1 MKILDRRQIR
11 HIIKRLAYEIVENHF
26 DEEEIILAGINR
38 NGSGFAALL
47 QAELEAIDKV
57 KIRRVQ
63 IRLNPAAPL
72 SQPVEVSIPL
82 GELEG
87 RVIIVADDVANTGR
101 TAFYACKPLMDIL
114 PKKVEVAVL
123 VDRKHKAF
131 PIVPDYVGLSL
142 ATTLKENID
151 VRILEEDEQA
161 VFLN

>member
-38 NGSGFAALL
+38 NGFGFAALL

-101 TAFYACKPLMDIL
+101 TAFFACKPLMDIL

>member
-1 MKILDRRQIR
+1 MKILDQRQIR
-11 HIIKRLAYEIVENHF
+11 HILKRLAYEVVENHF
-26 DEEEIILAGINR
+26 DEESIILAGINR
-38 NGSGFAALL
+38 NGSGFAKMLE
-47 QAELEAIDKV
+47 AELNAIGKV
-57 KIRRVQ
+57 AVHRVQ
-63 IRLNPAAPL
+63 ILLNPADPL
-72 SQPVEVSIPL
+72 AQAVEVSVPIQ
-82 GELEG
+82 ELTG
-87 RVIIVADDVANTGR
+87 KIVIVVDDVANTGR
-101 TAFYACKPLMDIL
+101 TAFFACKPLMDIL